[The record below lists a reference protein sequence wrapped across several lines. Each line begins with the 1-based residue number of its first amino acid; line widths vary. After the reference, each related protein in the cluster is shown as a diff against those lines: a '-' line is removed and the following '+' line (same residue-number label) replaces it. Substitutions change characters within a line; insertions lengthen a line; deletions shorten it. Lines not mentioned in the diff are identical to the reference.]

1 MQSATEEEEVGM
13 SVNKCFLVGFV
24 GRDPELRYTQQGKAL
39 CKFSVATVE
48 KWAGN
53 ERTTWHEITCWGGQA
68 EWASQNVR
76 KGSEVYIEGSIS
88 VRVWEDKDGRK
99 RKDVGVT
106 ARDLKLVGKSAN
118 GDAERR
124 ADKYEGDTD
133 ADVGRDEKK
142 DDEDV
147 DLPF

>member
-1 MQSATEEEEVGM
+1 
-13 SVNKCFLVGFV
+13 
-24 GRDPELRYTQQGKAL
+24 
-39 CKFSVATVE
+39 
-48 KWAGN
+48 
-53 ERTTWHEITCWGGQA
+53 
-68 EWASQNVR
+68 
-76 KGSEVYIEGSIS
+76 
-88 VRVWEDKDGRK
+88 VRVWEDKEGRK

-124 ADKYEGDTD
+124 ADKHEGDTD
-133 ADVGRDEKK
+133 ADAGRDEKK